1 MEPHFQLH
9 FTRSVSQ
16 KLLHQIQ
23 LIHGTSLEPAWV
35 MKDKFRTAL
44 KNQFIFDVMF
54 PPLNTMIR
62 AFISVVSNSPLAIPA
77 RWPDQAVNGHASA
90 ICDTTKWNA
99 DEMLHLFALGI
110 VDFGELR
117 SIANTLQ
124 ERRFTSV
131 GSADDEDS
139 EMNIIEVLFD
149 FDRIQLDSGPFF
161 FICCA
166 MTSILVAHGQA
177 NVLATTHCICWTAE
191 RTKACG

>member
-1 MEPHFQLH
+1 
-9 FTRSVSQ
+9 
-16 KLLHQIQ
+16 
-23 LIHGTSLEPAWV
+23 
-35 MKDKFRTAL
+35 
-44 KNQFIFDVMF
+44 
-54 PPLNTMIR
+54 
-62 AFISVVSNSPLAIPA
+62 
-77 RWPDQAVNGHASA
+77 
-90 ICDTTKWNA
+90 
-99 DEMLHLFALGI
+99 MLHLFALGI

-166 MTSILVAHGQA
+166 MTSILVAHGQVDVA
-177 NVLATTHCICWTAE
+177 ATHCVCCTV
-191 RTKACG
+191 KACG